1 MALISS
7 SGSTGASIRW
17 SSPMPSTRSSQS
29 RKSVMGVG
37 SRELGVG
44 GALRA
49 SVVAIAWRK
58 PTNSRLLVSR
68 QAHVVG
74 PATGQRRQVALE
86 CLDLSGRDDP
96 RFATQLGGAVVELSQ
111 LLQVDGADRRGLD
124 RVSHAD
130 DAVALQVA

>member
-29 RKSVMGVG
+29 RKSVIGVG

-58 PTNSRLLVSR
+58 PTNSRLPTPNSRLLVSR

-74 PATGQRRQVALE
+74 PATGQRRQVVLE
-86 CLDLSGRDDP
+86 CLDLPGRDDP
-96 RFATQLGGAVVELSQ
+96 RFATQLGGAVVDLSQ
-111 LLQVDGADRRGLD
+111 LLQVDGADRRGL
-124 RVSHAD
+124 
-130 DAVALQVA
+130 